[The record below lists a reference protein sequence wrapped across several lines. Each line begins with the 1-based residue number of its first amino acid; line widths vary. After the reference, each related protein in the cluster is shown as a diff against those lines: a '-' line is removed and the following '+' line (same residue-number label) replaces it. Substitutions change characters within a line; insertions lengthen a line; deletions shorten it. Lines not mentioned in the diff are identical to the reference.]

1 MTEVRD
7 AQPADLKPL
16 AHLWWSGWR
25 DGHEGLL
32 PEALKRLRTPES
44 FEARMAAALPKVRTL
59 GPVGAP
65 LGFHLMKDDELYQF
79 YLAAEARGTGAA
91 AVLMA
96 DAEARLAR
104 AGVET
109 AWLACAIGNA
119 RAARFYE
126 KAGWTMAQI
135 ENVPTETSEGL
146 FPLEVWR
153 YEKRLAAKPPRH
165 DP

>member
-1 MTEVRD
+1 MTTVRD

-25 DGHEGLL
+25 DGHDGLL
-32 PEALKRLRTPES
+32 PRALTRLRTLES
-44 FEARMAAALPKVRTL
+44 FEDRMRAALPDVRVI

-65 LGFHLMKDDELYQF
+65 LGFHLLKDDELYQF

-91 AVLMA
+91 ATLMA

-104 AGVET
+104 AGVTT

-119 RAARFYE
+119 RASRFYE
-126 KAGWTMAQI
+126 KAGWTLARI
-135 ENVPTETSEGL
+135 ETVPTETSEGL

-153 YEKRLAAKPPRH
+153 YEKRLI
-165 DP
+165 

>member
-1 MTEVRD
+1 MSLGAMQVRD
-7 AQPADLKPL
+7 AEPEDLKPL
-16 AHLWWSGWR
+16 ARLWWSGWR

-32 PEALKRLRTPES
+32 PEALTRLRTLES
-44 FEARMAAALPKVRTL
+44 FEERMAAALPRVRPL

-65 LGFHLMKDDELYQF
+65 LGFHLLKDDELYQF
-79 YLAAEARGTGAA
+79 YLAAEGRGTGAA

-96 DAEARLAR
+96 DAEARLIQ
-104 AGVET
+104 AGVAT

-126 KAGWTMAQI
+126 KAGWTMTRI

-153 YEKRLAAKPPRH
+153 YEKRLT
-165 DP
+165 D

>member
-1 MTEVRD
+1 MTTVRD
-7 AQPADLKPL
+7 AEPADLKPL
-16 AHLWWSGWR
+16 AHLWCSGWR

-32 PEALKRLRTPES
+32 PEALTRLRTLES
-44 FEARMAAALPKVRTL
+44 FEDRLAAALPKVRTL
-59 GPVGAP
+59 GPVGVP
-65 LGFHLMKDDELYQF
+65 LGFHLLKDDELYQF

-96 DAEARLAR
+96 DAEARLSQ
-104 AGVET
+104 AGVQT

-126 KAGWTMAQI
+126 KSGWTMARI

-153 YEKRLAAKPPRH
+153 YEKRLA
-165 DP
+165 D

>member
-1 MTEVRD
+1 MTSVRD
-7 AQPADLKPL
+7 AEPADLKPL

-25 DGHEGLL
+25 DGHDGLL
-32 PEALKRLRTPES
+32 PEALTRLRTLES
-44 FEARMAAALPKVRTL
+44 FEERMRAALVEVRVI

-65 LGFHLMKDDELYQF
+65 LGFHLLKADELYQF

-91 AVLMA
+91 ATLMA

-104 AGVET
+104 TGVT
-109 AWLACAIGNA
+109 VAWLACAIGNA

-126 KAGWTMAQI
+126 KAGWSMARI
-135 ENVPTETSEGL
+135 ETVPTETSEGL

-153 YEKRLAAKPPRH
+153 YEKRLA
-165 DP
+165 

>member
-1 MTEVRD
+1 MTSVRD
-7 AQPADLKPL
+7 AEPADLKPL

-25 DGHEGLL
+25 DGHDGLL
-32 PEALKRLRTPES
+32 PEALTRLRTLES
-44 FEARMAAALPKVRTL
+44 FEERMRAALVEVRVI

-65 LGFHLMKDDELYQF
+65 LGFHLLKADELYQF

-91 AVLMA
+91 ATLMA

-104 AGVET
+104 AGVT
-109 AWLACAIGNA
+109 VAWLACAIGNA

-126 KAGWTMAQI
+126 KAGWMLARI
-135 ENVPTETSEGL
+135 ETVPTETSEGL

-153 YEKRLAAKPPRH
+153 YEKRLA
-165 DP
+165 

>member
-1 MTEVRD
+1 MTTVRD
-7 AQPADLKPL
+7 AEPADLQPL
-16 AHLWWSGWR
+16 ARLWWSGWR
-25 DGHEGLL
+25 DGHDGLL
-32 PEALKRLRTPES
+32 PEALTRLRTLES
-44 FEARMAAALPKVRTL
+44 FEARMAAALPRVRTL
-59 GPVGAP
+59 GLVGAP
-65 LGFHLMKDDELYQF
+65 LGFHLIKDDELYQF

-96 DAEARLAR
+96 DAEARLAE

-126 KAGWTMAQI
+126 KAGWTMARI
-135 ENVPTETSEGL
+135 DNVPTETSEGL

-153 YEKRLAAKPPRH
+153 YEKRLAAKA
-165 DP
+165 DQAN

>member
-1 MTEVRD
+1 MTTVRD

-25 DGHEGLL
+25 DGHDGLL
-32 PEALKRLRTPES
+32 PQALTRLRTLES
-44 FEARMAAALPKVRTL
+44 FEERMRAALAEVRVI

-65 LGFHLMKDDELYQF
+65 LGFHLLKDDELYQF

-91 AVLMA
+91 ATLMA

-104 AGVET
+104 AGVTT

-126 KAGWTMAQI
+126 KAGWTMARI
-135 ENVPTETSEGL
+135 ETVPTETSEGL

-153 YEKRLAAKPPRH
+153 YEKRLI
-165 DP
+165 